1 MFKNLDKDVVLS
13 WVYAFLIG
21 IGLEILLIML
31 LPENS
36 PHIWI
41 KWIALPIA
49 YGAQKLILK
58 EMKNPTKFEG
68 QE

>member
-21 IGLEILLIML
+21 IGLEILLIMF